1 MLTRRGQGFLLVG
14 ILGIGM
20 AFFFGAR
27 SLNAVVGPIL
37 VALVVGY
44 VQLKRTSHPN
54 LDVSAPS
61 VGFRGDEATVTLDFS
76 APDPFAGR
84 VSLGLGDGLEYA
96 GEPVETSIGNTVVEF
111 DVLLAGR
118 GEQAIGP
125 VRVVAED
132 VFGLFRRTFTHQV
145 RESILVFPQIH
156 PVDGVSTVS
165 ALEESLGVSVRREF
179 DQLREYQRGD
189 PLRDVHWK
197 SSAKRP
203 ADDLLIKEFETEEER
218 QQIEI
223 TAEADAG
230 RVDTVADA
238 TASIAAAL
246 LDTNIAVGLITP
258 DGRVSPDYGDA
269 QQTNVLTQLA
279 HMKSGRVHE
288 RERGRADIVIRGLTG
303 SEDAEIRFGGRTMS
317 FDDFASSGMRSS
329 PRSAR
334 ADGGTDE
341 RGTMQNERGESR

>member
-1 MLTRRGQGFLLVG
+1 MLTRRGLGFLLVG
-14 ILGIGM
+14 ALGIGL

-61 VGFRGDEATVTLDFS
+61 VGFRGDEATVSLDFS

-84 VSLGLGDGLEYA
+84 VSLDFGDGLEYA
-96 GEPVETSIGNTVVEF
+96 GESVETSIGDTAVEF
-111 DVLLAGR
+111 DVRLTER
-118 GEQAIGP
+118 GDQTIGP
-125 VRVVAED
+125 VRVVGED
-132 VFGLFRRTFTHQV
+132 VFGLFRRPFTHQV
-145 RESILVFPQIH
+145 RESILVFPQIR
-156 PVDGVSTVS
+156 PVDGLETAT
-165 ALEESLGVSVRREF
+165 ALEEDLGVSLHREF

-203 ADDLLIKEFETEEER
+203 ADDLLIKEFETGKER

-238 TASIAAAL
+238 TASIASAL
-246 LDTNIAVGLITP
+246 LDADISVGVTTPEGRIAP
-258 DGRVSPDYGDA
+258 DFGDT
-269 QQTNVLTQLA
+269 QQTDILTQLA
-279 HMKSGRVHE
+279 HMESGRVHE
-288 RERGRADIVIRGLTG
+288 RERGRGDIVIRGSTG
-303 SEDAEIRFGGRTMS
+303 REDVEVRFAGRTMS
-317 FDDFASSGMRSS
+317 FDEFAASGAQSR
-329 PRSAR
+329 RAAR
-334 ADGGTDE
+334 ADGGTNERENMHTE
-341 RGTMQNERGESR
+341 RGNSR